1 MNIKELYLKA
11 LNEEKFNKIEVNFI
25 RGNLES
31 FLTEQSFNYINE
43 LDILE
48 FDDYY
53 LIDINCG
60 IINSMEQGEID
71 NIGIEILI

>member
-1 MNIKELYLKA
+1 MNIKELYLKV
-11 LNEEKFNKIEVNFI
+11 LNEEKLNKLEVNFI
-25 RGNLES
+25 RENLDL
-31 FLTEQSFNYINE
+31 FLAEQSFNYIYE

-53 LIDINCG
+53 LIDINCS
-60 IINSMEQGEID
+60 IINSMEQKEID

>member
-25 RGNLES
+25 RDNLDS
-31 FLTEQSFNYINE
+31 FLAEQSFNYIHE
-43 LDILE
+43 LDILD
-48 FDDYY
+48 FDGYY
-53 LIDINCG
+53 MIDVNCS
-60 IINSMEQGEID
+60 IINSMEQKEID